1 MFCVNVFTSFVL
13 PALVIA
19 ALAALIG
26 FFLSFL
32 GNKLKV
38 EHDERIDEVRS
49 HLSGANCGGCGY
61 AGCDAFAEALV
72 KGEAKLSQCHSTP
85 DEGRENIAAILGV
98 SVEKTDPTVA
108 VVRCTGGAN
117 CVDKFTYVG
126 AHDCALAASVSG
138 GCKACSAGC
147 LGLGNCAKACPYGAI
162 GVGKD
167 GVSRVDYGI
176 CRSCGACISA
186 CPKGIIDRIPASA
199 KVYVACSNHGKGKE
213 VVSVCKKGCIAC
225 GKCERT
231 CPEGAIKLVDNLPV
245 IDYKKCVGCYAC
257 ADGCPRKCILKTS
270 D

>member
-98 SVEKTDPTVA
+98 SVEKPTPPSPLSVA
-108 VVRCTGGAN
+108 RAERTAPTNSLTSERMTARLPQAFRAGARR
-117 CVDKFTYVG
+117 
-126 AHDCALAASVSG
+126 ARRAVSG
-138 GCKACSAGC
+138 SETAPKPVLTARSRSEKTACRGSITASAARAARVFPPARKE
-147 LGLGNCAKACPYGAI
+147 LSTVFPLRQRST
-162 GVGKD
+162 
-167 GVSRVDYGI
+167 SRVPTTA
-176 CRSCGACISA
+176 RAKRL
-186 CPKGIIDRIPASA
+186 CPSA
-199 KVYVACSNHGKGKE
+199 KRDV
-213 VVSVCKKGCIAC
+213 
-225 GKCERT
+225 
-231 CPEGAIKLVDNLPV
+231 
-245 IDYKKCVGCYAC
+245 
-257 ADGCPRKCILKTS
+257 
-270 D
+270 